1 MTTRFD
7 ATFFACSSKIDVP
20 ESFIL
25 FIFFFQKN
33 SLQGLFYFRGWGGGG
48 GIKPSPDRKMM
59 KTTNVS

>member
-7 ATFFACSSKIDVP
+7 ATFFACSSKIDVS

-25 FIFFFQKN
+25 FIIFFQKN
-33 SLQGLFYFRGWGGGG
+33 SLHGLFYFRGGGGV
-48 GIKPSPDRKMM
+48 KPSPDRKMM

>member
-7 ATFFACSSKIDVP
+7 ATFFACSSKIDVS

-25 FIFFFQKN
+25 FIIFFQKN
-33 SLQGLFYFRGWGGGG
+33 SLHGLFYFRGGVGGGG
-48 GIKPSPDRKMM
+48 VKPSPDRKMM

>member
-7 ATFFACSSKIDVP
+7 ATFFACSSKIDVS

-25 FIFFFQKN
+25 FIIFFQKN
-33 SLQGLFYFRGWGGGG
+33 SLHGLFYFRGGVGGV
-48 GIKPSPDRKMM
+48 KPSPDRKMM

>member
-7 ATFFACSSKIDVP
+7 ATFFASSSKIDVS

-25 FIFFFQKN
+25 FIIFFQKN
-33 SLQGLFYFRGWGGGG
+33 SLHGLFYFRGGGGG
-48 GIKPSPDRKMM
+48 VKPSPDRKMM